1 MASIVTASS
10 EMTPSPRAT
19 IDIDAADLHVDA
31 VYITIWQISKW
42 GQVVVRGA
50 ERKNA
55 TGGFVVTD
63 YELPAGVEVTYRV
76 EQFDAGGTSLG
87 YASLSLA
94 AEVTIPFGYVVIQD
108 PLAPASAI
116 MLEAQP
122 RFSSSM
128 RRSRPVRK
136 YQAGSKTFAMTGQY
150 SAFEQVPL
158 DVWTRTDEERDQLAT
173 ILEQP
178 LLLIRTPPEMRL
190 PGAFYAVLSDNVD
203 DTSLARFGSDS
214 DRWALTGDELSRPEL
229 EVIVPIYTYDL
240 FKAYLDE
247 KYGPPYATYD
257 DAAVE
262 YATYLDALRNPP
274 PYT

>member
-1 MASIVTASS
+1 MASTVTVASD
-10 EMTPSPRAT
+10 MAPSPRAT
-19 IDIDAADLHVDA
+19 IDIDDTDLHVDA
-31 VYITIWQISKW
+31 TEVTVWQISKW

-50 ERKNA
+50 ERKNSS
-55 TGGFVVTD
+55 GGFVVTD
-63 YELPAGVEVTYRV
+63 YELPVGVEVAYRV
-76 EQFDAGGTSLG
+76 EQFDAGGSSLG
-87 YASLSLA
+87 YAGVSLSA
-94 AEVTIPFGYVVIQD
+94 QVTIPFGHVVIQD

-116 MLEAQP
+116 VLKAQP
-122 RFSSSM
+122 AFGSQL
-128 RRSRPVRK
+128 RRRRPKRK
-136 YQAGSKTFAMTGQY
+136 YQAGSKTFAMTGLY

-158 DVWTRTDEERDQLAT
+158 HVWTHTEEEREQLAE

-178 LLLIRTPPEMRL
+178 LILIRTHPDMRL
-190 PGAFYAVLSDNVD
+190 PGVFYAVLEETID
-203 DTSLARFGSDS
+203 DTSRAASGLDG
-214 DRWALTGDELSRPEL
+214 DRWFLTGDQLSRPEL